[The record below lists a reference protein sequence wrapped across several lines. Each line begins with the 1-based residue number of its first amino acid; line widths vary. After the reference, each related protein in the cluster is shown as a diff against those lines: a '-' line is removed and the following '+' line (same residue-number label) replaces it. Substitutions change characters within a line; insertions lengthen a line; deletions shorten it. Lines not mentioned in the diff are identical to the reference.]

1 MENTTTHH
9 GFRALADA
17 QRALPEPRAASL
29 AEGDIQYIGTGAGS
43 PPVVLLSTF
52 GVPFQTWA
60 LVWRELAA
68 STASFAYNRLGV
80 GASAPPQQAQ
90 TGTAV
95 VDTLRKTLAAARLEP
110 PYLLVGHGLGG
121 LYAQLYARRFP
132 HELVGL
138 VLVESTH
145 PDDDVLERRLRFLP
159 RPWAT
164 ALTAGAVRSAVRRHS
179 ELRFHEQTGAEIR
192 AAAPFPDIPLA
203 VVTGERPPSKLTTS
217 PTVAQRHQRRQRD
230 LVALSPQGIQL
241 LAPKS
246 GHFPQITDP
255 DVVVMA
261 TRHVLAQPPS
271 KH

>member
-1 MENTTTHH
+1 MTENTTTHR

-17 QRALPEPRAASL
+17 QRGLPEPRVAAL
-29 AEGDIQYIGTGAGS
+29 AEGEVQYIAAGEGS
-43 PPVVLLSTF
+43 PPAVLLSSF
-52 GVPFQTWA
+52 GVPFPTWA

-68 STASFAYNRLGV
+68 STTVFAYNRLGV
-80 GASAPPQQAQ
+80 GASAAPQQPQ
-90 TGTAV
+90 TATAV
-95 VDTLRKTLAAARLEP
+95 VETLRKALAAAPLEP
-110 PYLLVGHGLGG
+110 PYVLVAHGLGG

-132 HELVGL
+132 QELAGL

-159 RPWAT
+159 RGWAT
-164 ALTAGAVRSAVRRHS
+164 ALTAGAVRREVRRHS

-192 AAAPFPDIPLA
+192 AAGPFPDIPLA

-217 PTVAQRHQRRQRD
+217 PAVAQRHHRRQRD
-230 LVALSPQGIQL
+230 LLVLSPQGRQL

-261 TRHVLAQPPS
+261 TRDVLAR
-271 KH
+271 